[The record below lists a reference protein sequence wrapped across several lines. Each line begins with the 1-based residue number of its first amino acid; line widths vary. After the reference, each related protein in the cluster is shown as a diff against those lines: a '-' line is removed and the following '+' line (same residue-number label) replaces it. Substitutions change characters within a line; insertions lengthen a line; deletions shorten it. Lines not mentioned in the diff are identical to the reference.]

1 MLLGRDGL
9 FVLLDT
15 YGVVLRVRGLLAVVL
30 GVVVVE
36 VRGVQR
42 KDARRVLVLLDVV
55 VHYLNV
61 LLVLTYSVVEV
72 LFVILFAFLEPIVL
86 VI

>member
-1 MLLGRDGL
+1 MNTD
-9 FVLLDT
+9 
-15 YGVVLRVRGLLAVVL
+15 GVVLRVRGLLAVVL
-30 GVVVVE
+30 GVVVVK
-36 VRGVQR
+36 VRGIQR

-72 LFVILFAFLEPIVL
+72 LFVILFTFLEPIVL